1 MNHIAIVPRLLGSL
15 LYLPP
20 NHATNRAILSHLSL
34 LPDMFPWEDPTA
46 ITDVSDALQANQA
59 SFSEYAYSVL
69 CEGQGE
75 MIAPPWGSV
84 YQEKDNSV
92 MGKTTADFT
101 LFLAQH
107 AIEVSTKSEP
117 NDHYGLMLWAMSAL
131 LEDGQDEAV
140 VILLE
145 QHLLPWAYRYLELL
159 ESNQTSQFYANVAR
173 LNRYFLLQLQH
184 SMQLNPRVT
193 ALYK

>member
-15 LYLPP
+15 VYLPP
-20 NHATNRAILSHLSL
+20 NHETNQAILAHLTL
-34 LPDMFPWEDPTA
+34 LPEMFPWQDLDAVTEVA
-46 ITDVSDALQANQA
+46 SALQANQS

-75 MIAPPWGSV
+75 MVAPPWGSV

-92 MGKTTADFT
+92 MGESTAEFNQ
-101 LFLAQH
+101 FLSQY

-140 VILLE
+140 VTLLE

-159 ESNQTSQFYANVAR
+159 AGNQTSPFYAEVAR
-173 LNRYFLLQLQH
+173 LNRYFLIDLQR
-184 SMQLNPRVT
+184 SMQLTARVT
-193 ALYK
+193 PLYK